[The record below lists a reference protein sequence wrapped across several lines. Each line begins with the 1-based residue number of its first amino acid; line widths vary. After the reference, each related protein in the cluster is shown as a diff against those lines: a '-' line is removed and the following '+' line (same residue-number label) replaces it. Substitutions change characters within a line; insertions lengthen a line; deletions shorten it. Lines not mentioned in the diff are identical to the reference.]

1 MSMVMPT
8 RPERVLGSALHILTM
23 CCKDCPLKIFNPFRK
38 AFYNMVSALSP
49 SLSLYIYHNTLKTFL
64 ALSWSDASAILA
76 SFCLSSFLSH
86 IVGICIYI
94 C

>member
-1 MSMVMPT
+1 MVPRCYPGVSWTYHMSMVMPT

-49 SLSLYIYHNTLKTFL
+49 SLSLYISQHAQNIFGI
-64 ALSWSDASAILA
+64 ILVRRLRN
-76 SFCLSSFLSH
+76 F
-86 IVGICIYI
+86 G
-94 C
+94 